1 MAWKTPI
8 DDALNEIAREG
19 ARRMLA
25 QAMIAE
31 ADTFVAELKDLK
43 LSDGRDRIVR
53 HGYGPERTIQTG
65 TWRRLKG
72 QNQLSKLVEGVRFQN
87 GVSSASESIL

>member
-1 MAWKTPI
+1 MSTDSKVFYFRQPNTVEDP
-8 DDALNEIAREG
+8 LNEIAREG

-25 QAMIAE
+25 QALIAE

-43 LSDGRDRIVR
+43 LPDGRDRIVR

-65 TWRRLKG
+65 IGAVAVKRG
-72 QNQLSKLVEGVRFQN
+72 EG
-87 GVSSASESIL
+87 A

>member
-1 MAWKTPI
+1 MSTDSNVFYFRQPDTF

-31 ADTFVAELKDLK
+31 ADVFVVELKDLK
-43 LSDGRDRIVR
+43 LADGRDRIVR
-53 HGYGPERTIQTG
+53 HGYGR
-65 TWRRLKG
+65 
-72 QNQLSKLVEGVRFQN
+72 
-87 GVSSASESIL
+87 SAPSRPGSARSR